1 MGNAEPTYPDTACD
15 HYRKIYFEAVDHL
28 ISSLKECFN
37 QPAFKVLYANLET
50 LLLKAAKGQGDGNLT
65 LKLSTD
71 VNVNSL
77 AAHDQLYMF
86 RMLEFLR
93 YLDGSDKPTAAR
105 ATAYWPRHYS
115 VQIDPG

>member
-1 MGNAEPTYPDTACD
+1 MDSAEPTYPDTARD
-15 HYRKIYFEAVDHL
+15 NYRRIYFEAVDHL
-28 ISSLKECFN
+28 ISSLMERFN

-77 AAHDQLYMF
+77 AAHDQLCTF
-86 RMLEFLR
+86 RVLEFLR
-93 YLDGSDKPTAAR
+93 HLDGSDKPTAAR
-105 ATAYWPRHYS
+105 ATAY
-115 VQIDPG
+115 